1 MAAFMFQLNFGLFP
15 HSTPMPAWFDLG
27 GFRVEAMDSTEPL
40 TVIGTTNAMGL
51 QFGPSG
57 VKVGLPAAG
66 HQIRVTA
73 GGFGDAPVTVTAWN
87 VSDNVIKTEQLLPTN
102 APVVWNL
109 YARDISRVELTG
121 GGNEGILLEIVAIVD
136 FGGTTDQVDAGS

>member
-1 MAAFMFQLNFGLFP
+1 MAAFVFKLEFSLFP
-15 HSTPMPAWFDLG
+15 DNTLMPAGFSLG
-27 GFRVEAMDSTEPL
+27 GFRLDAVDTAEPL
-40 TVIGTTNAMGL
+40 VVNETGNAKGL

-73 GGFGDAPVTVTAWN
+73 GGFAGPVTVTAWD

-102 APVVWNL
+102 AYVVWNL
-109 YARDISRVELTG
+109 HARDISRVELTG
-121 GGNEGILLEIVAIVD
+121 GGNEGILLEIVAITD